1 MMQEGQISPVV
12 IGMLKIMVERSA
24 SDLILT
30 AGFPPAVKLDGQ
42 LLPIGQRSLDAAQTR
57 AIAQTLMSA
66 GQRAEF
72 ERTHECNFA
81 IAPAGI
87 GRFRVNVFM
96 QQACIGLVLRSIRE
110 AVPTLAELAMP
121 SVIADIALARTGIVL
136 VVGATGSGKSTSCAA
151 MVDHRNRNAADHIV
165 TIEDPIEFV
174 HVHQRSIVTQREI
187 GSDTESWAVAL
198 KNAMRQSPDVIVM
211 GELRDRAA
219 VEHALS
225 FAETGHLCLA
235 TMHST
240 NAYQAIDRII
250 NLFGEDRRG
259 TLLMALAFNLR
270 AVISQRLVPRQ
281 SGLGRVAAVE
291 VLLNTPLIAEL
302 IAKGDLAHVRDQMR
316 KMREYGMQSFDQ
328 HLFDLHEAGLI
339 AYDQALRSADSVNDL
354 RINIKLNSRLSG
366 SGGRGIDALRGQSD
380 IGLQR

>member
-1 MMQEGQISPVV
+1 M
-12 IGMLKIMVERSA
+12 
-24 SDLILT
+24 
-30 AGFPPAVKLDGQ
+30 KLDGQ
-42 LLPIGQRSLDAAQTR
+42 LLPIGQQSLDAAQTR

-174 HVHQRSIVTQREI
+174 HVHQRSIVTQREV

-225 FAETGHLCLA
+225 FAETG

-259 TLLMALAFNLR
+259 TLFMALAFNLR

-291 VLLNTPLIAEL
+291 VLLNTPLIADL

-366 SGGRGIDALRGQSD
+366 SGGRGIDALGGQSD
-380 IGLQR
+380 LGLQR